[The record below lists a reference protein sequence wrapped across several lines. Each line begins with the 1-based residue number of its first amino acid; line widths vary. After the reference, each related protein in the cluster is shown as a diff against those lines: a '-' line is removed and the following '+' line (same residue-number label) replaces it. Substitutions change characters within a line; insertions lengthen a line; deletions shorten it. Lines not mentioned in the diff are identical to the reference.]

1 MNSLGIFTLLVLIH
15 SSLGLIQLPDP
26 KRRFTLR
33 PKVLPPKISH
43 YPLITGDTFRYFCD
57 CWADEYCMDFDPALV
72 KKGTTVFVS
81 LKYIDFFL
89 ETILPEIQNPFILV
103 TSNGDGTIDD
113 RYLPFVE
120 NEKIIKWFGRNI
132 VAKHPKLQ
140 CIPLGVNWLNT
151 IAHPLIENYLSN
163 LTQENYF
170 SEKSIYCYL
179 NIRKT
184 VSERT
189 EVLDIFSKKSF
200 CTIFKTVPF
209 ETYMSH
215 LSSARFVIS
224 PKGFNI
230 DCFRTWEALYA
241 GSIPVVESRG
251 INDVYEG
258 LPVIIVD
265 DLSTVTKEFLDAEF
279 EKLKGKTFHLER
291 LHAQYWLDKITEAQK
306 YL

>member
-1 MNSLGIFTLLVLIH
+1 MRLFLLLVLIH
-15 SSLGLIQLPDP
+15 CGYILLPDP
-26 KRRFTLR
+26 KRRFNLQ
-33 PKVLPPKISH
+33 PKVLPSKISH
-43 YPLITGDTFRYFCD
+43 YPLITGDTFRCFCD

-72 KKGTTVFVS
+72 KKGTSVFVS

-89 ETILPEIQNPFILV
+89 EIILPEIQNPFVLV

-113 RYLPFVE
+113 KYLPFLE

-132 VAKHPKLQ
+132 IAKHPKLQ
-140 CIPLGVNWLNT
+140 CIPLGVNWLNRM
-151 IAHPLIENYLSN
+151 AHSLIENYFSN
-163 LTQENYF
+163 LQQENYF

-184 VSERT
+184 FSART
-189 EVLDIFSKKSF
+189 EVLDIFSQKSF
-200 CTIFKTVPF
+200 CTISKTVPF

-215 LSSARFVIS
+215 LGSARFVIS
-224 PKGFNI
+224 PRGVNI

-251 INDVYEG
+251 INEVYEG

-265 DLSTVTKEFLDAEF
+265 DLRTVTKELLDAEF
-279 EKLKGKTFHLER
+279 EKLKE
-291 LHAQYWLDKITEAQK
+291 
-306 YL
+306 